1 MHLSVLRHELICAKQ
16 GEKRW
21 HLLCAS
27 NGVDISGSDVA
38 VASTDLANSNTDLAH
53 PSTDGAISSTDAAVS
68 NSEASVAVTASSL
81 DPAVEGEGLDAVVGG
96 EGAAEGSSKV
106 VVRGSGGGGGEDGPL
121 GLLGS
126 FGVGTEALQICCA
139 LEEACLGVCL
149 A

>member
-1 MHLSVLRHELICAKQ
+1 L
-16 GEKRW
+16 
-21 HLLCAS
+21 
-27 NGVDISGSDVA
+27 GSDVA

-68 NSEASVAVTASSL
+68 NSEAPVAVTGPS
-81 DPAVEGEGLDAVVGG
+81 VDAVVGG
-96 EGAAEGSSKV
+96 EGAVEGSSKV
-106 VVRGSGGGGGEDGPL
+106 VMRGSGGGGGEDGTL

-149 A
+149 ALGFGMRI